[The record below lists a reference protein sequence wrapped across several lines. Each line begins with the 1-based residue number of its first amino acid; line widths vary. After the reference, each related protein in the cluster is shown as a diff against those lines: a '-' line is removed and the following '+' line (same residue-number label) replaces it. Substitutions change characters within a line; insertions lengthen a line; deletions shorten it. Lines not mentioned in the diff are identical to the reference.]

1 MIMDN
6 TIVLDK
12 TVDAAQTAVDD
23 SVKFHVNNL
32 ELYYKDFHAS
42 KKRQHGYTAK
52 EDHCIYRTVRMW
64 KIYIFKDVE
73 SYE

>member
-32 ELYYKDFHAS
+32 ELYYKDFHALKAS
-42 KKRQHGYTAK
+42 AW
-52 EDHCIYRTVRMW
+52 IYRKRRSLHLSDRQ
-64 KIYIFKDVE
+64 DVE
-73 SYE
+73 NPHF

>member
-1 MIMDN
+1 MDN

-32 ELYYKDFHAS
+32 ELYYKDYR
-42 KKRQHGYTAK
+42 KRRSQHLS
-52 EDHCIYRTVRMW
+52 DRQ
-64 KIYIFKDVE
+64 DVE
-73 SYE
+73 NLHF

>member
-1 MIMDN
+1 MNMDN

-32 ELYYKDFHAS
+32 ELYYKDYR
-42 KKRQHGYTAK
+42 KRRSQHLS
-52 EDHCIYRTVRMW
+52 DRQ
-64 KIYIFKDVE
+64 DVE
-73 SYE
+73 NLHF